1 MRSRVLHLST
11 TLTLYRDARG
21 TVLGLIGISRDLT
34 RQKQAE
40 QEQRR
45 LRQALEDQRLELEA
59 QNELLTEARL
69 AQELSSQRYLE
80 PSNLTVPSLKR

>member
-21 TVLGLIGISRDLT
+21 TVLGLIGIT

-59 QNELLTEARL
+59 QNEFLTEARL